1 MLALE
6 KRRRSTGQRSPNGIV
21 GGSRRVL
28 TVWLFNMNWTALSF
42 TSFLTLLYVSK
53 PELRGKTAALAR
65 REIHNEIHNET
76 RAEAGG
82 RAPAGGAHQGY
93 PRERSF
99 SSWSVLEVIGS
110 H

>member
-6 KRRRSTGQRSPNGIV
+6 KRRGSTGQRSPSGMV

-28 TVWLFNMNWTALSF
+28 TVWLFSMNWTALSF

-53 PELRGKTAALAR
+53 PELRGKNGGIGTTGNSQR
-65 REIHNEIHNET
+65 N
-76 RAEAGG
+76 AEGGG
-82 RAPAGGAHQGY
+82 RASAHGAHQGY

>member
-6 KRRRSTGQRSPNGIV
+6 KRRRSTGQSSPSGIA
-21 GGSRRVL
+21 GGSKRVL

-53 PELRGKTAALAR
+53 PELRGKQNGSIRTTGNSQSNADG
-65 REIHNEIHNET
+65 
-76 RAEAGG
+76 GG
-82 RAPAGGAHQGY
+82 RASADGAHQGY

>member
-1 MLALE
+1 MLALK
-6 KRRRSTGQRSPNGIV
+6 KRRRSTGQSSPSGIM

-42 TSFLTLLYVSK
+42 TSFLTLLYVSE
-53 PELRGKTAALAR
+53 PELRGKTAAFAR
-65 REIHNEIHNET
+65 GEIHNDKPGER
-76 RAEAGG
+76 RASSRR
-82 RAPAGGAHQGY
+82 RADQGY

-99 SSWSVLEVIGS
+99 SSWRVLEVIGS